1 MQRYMPHAQFS
12 ATLNAKVVK
21 VTDDFNDLNN
31 FDDFNV
37 LNDFNDFK
45 ARYKAT
51 GSMFYNPVDVM
62 VRIEL

>member
-1 MQRYMPHAQFS
+1 MQRDMPYAQFS

-37 LNDFNDFK
+37 LNDFK